1 MIKFQNK
8 TKIIIRVVLKKKEKK
23 KNKSQILKT
32 SNFY

>member
-32 SNFY
+32 SHFY